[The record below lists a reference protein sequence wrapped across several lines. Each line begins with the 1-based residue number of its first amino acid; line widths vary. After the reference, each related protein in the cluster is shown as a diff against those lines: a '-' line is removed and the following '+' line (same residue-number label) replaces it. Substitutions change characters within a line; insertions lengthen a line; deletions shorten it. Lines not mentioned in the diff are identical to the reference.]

1 MLPRHDF
8 SNSILPTG
16 IHIYIF
22 SNSLFVV
29 IGNTRVNHTL
39 TDCSNL
45 EWKFYNS

>member
-1 MLPRHDF
+1 MLPATISVIQFRQRVF
-8 SNSILPTG
+8 
-16 IHIYIF
+16 IYIF